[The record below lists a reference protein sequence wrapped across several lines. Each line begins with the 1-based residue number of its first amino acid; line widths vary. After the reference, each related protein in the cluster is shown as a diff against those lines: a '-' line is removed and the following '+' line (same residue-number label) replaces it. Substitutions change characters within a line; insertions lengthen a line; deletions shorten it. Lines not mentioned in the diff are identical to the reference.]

1 MAKLSETIKTGAFG
15 ARDFAQEAAHTARD
29 FVAEASDTA
38 REKADEAS
46 RATKRSYADFLK
58 GARPILKALRA
69 PSAGAVA
76 TELLGLAG
84 YARKPSMARAI
95 AIFGA
100 GFAIGGGAAIF
111 LAPVSGS
118 TMRRKV
124 RLFVRELLDDAPEAI
139 QHAKDAVS
147 NVKTDVKNVDLK
159 NDLKKEA
166 KHVVSDVKH
175 VASEA
180 KDAIKDRLPNGNGD
194 LSPYRS

>member
-15 ARDFAQEAAHTARD
+15 AGTSRRRPPTPRATSSPRQRHGPREGRQGLARD
-29 FVAEASDTA
+29 EAQL
-38 REKADEAS
+38 RRLPEG
-46 RATKRSYADFLK
+46 RAHSAT
-58 GARPILKALRA
+58 
-69 PSAGAVA
+69 AGAVRGRRRDG
-76 TELLGLAG
+76 LLGLAG
-84 YARKPSMARAI
+84 YARKPSMRARSPS
-95 AIFGA
+95 GA

-147 NVKTDVKNVDLK
+147 NVKTDLKNVDLK